1 MIKFMIGGVK
11 RITMIAV
18 GVGIAPMIH
27 TLRAIFRHR
36 DRQIDLEKK
45 SIENSSTDSSPSSAS
60 TKIMVQLLYGVREV
74 TDILL
79 REQIETWRE
88 KYGDIFSV
96 LYCVGTYSSCGV
108 FLKIDT

>member
-1 MIKFMIGGVK
+1 
-11 RITMIAV
+11 MIAV

-45 SIENSSTDSSPSSAS
+45 SIETNENSSTDSSSSSAS

-88 KYGDIFSV
+88 KYSDIFSV
-96 LYCVGTYSSCGV
+96 LYCVGTYSSYGV
-108 FLKIDT
+108 LLKIDI

>member
-1 MIKFMIGGVK
+1 
-11 RITMIAV
+11 MIAV

-36 DRQIDLEKK
+36 DRQIDLEKR
-45 SIENSSTDSSPSSAS
+45 SVETNEIGGTDSSISPSS
-60 TKIMVQLLYGVREV
+60 TKIMVQFLYGVRDV

-96 LYCVGTYSSCGV
+96 LYCVGTYLG
-108 FLKIDT
+108 

>member
-1 MIKFMIGGVK
+1 
-11 RITMIAV
+11 MIAV

-45 SIENSSTDSSPSSAS
+45 SIETNENSSTDSSPSFTS

-88 KYGDIFSV
+88 KYSDIFSV

-108 FLKIDT
+108 LLKIDI